1 MGGRRATS
9 LALGVA
15 LAALAA
21 LGGGGCG
28 GGGGAGPRAGGT
40 AILALAAEPDLLNP
54 LLTGSAYATQLLGL
68 MQDGLIEMDEDLEFR
83 PRIASGWTF
92 APDSLSVTFRLRP
105 WVWSDGEPLTARD
118 VAASFA
124 LLTDPVI
131 ASPRRGGLA
140 NVTAVTALDP
150 ATVRYDFRSR
160 RPRTEALFAAAHA
173 LLPAHRTATLEP
185 ARVREWPLN
194 QQPLS
199 SGPYRLESWQRNRQ
213 VVLTRNERY
222 PGPRPRLDRL
232 VFRIIPDET
241 SRLIELE
248 TGGVDFVDEIP
259 PQAARALAAS
269 GRATVLRVGGRLVGQ
284 VQWNLRSPLLADRA
298 VRRAL
303 SFAIDRAAFIDGL
316 LCGYGAPAASPIP
329 PCLWAH
335 DASLLPDRH
344 EPQRARDLLDSA
356 GWRDSDGDGVRERDG
371 RRLSLLLI
379 TRKGDP
385 VREDGAA
392 LIAANLRSVG
402 VEVRP
407 RILEFGA
414 ALDEVRQGRFD
425 GYLGYFQPR
434 LVPDPS
440 AQLRSDATD
449 RFNYGSYASAAVD
462 SLLDA
467 ALACPDRARAAPLW
481 HRLQRIVAEDA
492 PFAFLFYPETL
503 CGVGPRLR
511 GVRPHVLSPFNNVGE
526 WWIGSPDREAKAGH

>member
-1 MGGRRATS
+1 MGGWRATI

-15 LAALAA
+15 LAGVWTGA
-21 LGGGGCG
+21 GCG
-28 GGGGAGPRAGGT
+28 GASGPEPRAGGT
-40 AILALAAEPDLLNP
+40 AIIALAAEPDVLNS
-54 LLTGSAYATQLLGL
+54 LLTGSAYANQILGL
-68 MQDGLIEMDEDLEFR
+68 MQDGLVEMGEDLEFH
-83 PRIASGWTF
+83 PCIASDWTF

-105 WVWSDGEPLTARD
+105 WVWSDGAPLTSRD
-118 VAASFA
+118 VATSFA
-124 LLTDPVI
+124 LLTDPVV
-131 ASPRRGGLA
+131 ASPRGGGLA
-140 NVTAVTALDP
+140 NVAAVTPIDP
-150 ATVRYDFRSR
+150 ATVRYDFRVR
-160 RPRTEALFAAAHA
+160 RPLTEALFAAAHA
-173 LLPAHRTATLEP
+173 ILPAHRTAELEP
-185 ARVREWPLN
+185 SRVREWPLN
-194 QQPLS
+194 QQPLA
-199 SGPYRLESWQRNRQ
+199 SGAYVLESWQRNRQ
-213 VVLTRNERY
+213 LVLTRNERY

-269 GRATVLRVGGRLVGQ
+269 GRASVLRVGGRLVGQ
-284 VQWNLRSPLLADRA
+284 VQWNMRSPLLADRA

-303 SFAIDRAAFIDGL
+303 SFAIDRAAFVDGL
-316 LCGYGAPAASPIP
+316 LCGYAVPASSIIP

-335 DASLLPDRH
+335 DTALRPDGH
-344 EPQRARDLLDSA
+344 DPQRARDLLDAA
-356 GWRDSDGDGVRERDG
+356 GWRDTDGDGIRERDG

-392 LIAANLRSVG
+392 LIAGNLREVG
-402 VEVRP
+402 VELRP

-449 RFNYGSYASAAVD
+449 RFNYGGYANATVD

-467 ALACPDRARAAPLW
+467 ALACPDRARARPLW
-481 HRLQRIVAEDA
+481 IRLQRFVAEDA

-511 GVRPHVLSPFNNVGE
+511 GVRPHVLSSFNNIGQ
-526 WWIGSPDREAKAGH
+526 WWIAERKREPAPVR

>member
-1 MGGRRATS
+1 MGGRLAAV
-9 LALGVA
+9 LALG
-15 LAALAA
+15 AALP
-21 LGGGGCG
+21 LLWGGAGCG
-28 GGGGAGPRAGGT
+28 GASERAPRAGGT
-40 AILALAAEPDLLNP
+40 AVIALAAEPDLFNP

-68 MQDGLIEMDEDLEFR
+68 MQDGLVQMGEDLEFH
-83 PRIASGWTF
+83 PAIAADWTF
-92 APDSLSVTFRLRP
+92 AADSLAVTFRLRP
-105 WVWSDGEPLTARD
+105 WVWEDGTPLTAHD

-124 LLTDPVI
+124 LLTDPVV

-140 NVTAVTALDP
+140 NVAAVTALDA

-160 RPRTEALFAAAHA
+160 RPLTEALFAAAHA
-173 LLPAHRTATLEP
+173 ILPAHLTDALAP

-194 QQPLS
+194 QRPLA
-199 SGPYRLESWQRNRQ
+199 SGPYRLESWQHNRQ
-213 VVLTRNERY
+213 LVLARNERY

-259 PQAARALAAS
+259 PPAARALAAS
-269 GRATVLRVGGRLVGQ
+269 GRAAVLRVGGRLVGQ
-284 VQWNLRSPLLADRA
+284 VQWNLRSPLLGDRA

-303 SFAIDRAAFIDGL
+303 SFAIDREAFIGGL
-316 LCGYGAPAASPIP
+316 LCGYATPAASPIP

-335 DASLLPDRH
+335 DRDLLPDPH
-344 EPQRARDLLDSA
+344 DPQRARQLLDAA
-356 GWRDSDGDGVRERDG
+356 GWRDADGDGVRERDG
-371 RRLSLLLI
+371 RRLSLLLV

-385 VREDGAA
+385 VREDGVA
-392 LIAANLRSVG
+392 LIAGNLREVG
-402 VEVRP
+402 VEARP

-414 ALDEVRQGRFD
+414 ALDEVKQGRFD

-440 AQLRSDATD
+440 AQLRSTATD
-449 RFNYGSYASAAVD
+449 RFNYGGYASATVD

-467 ALACPDRARAAPLW
+467 ALACPDRARAGPLW
-481 HRLQRIVAEDA
+481 DRLQRVVAEDA
-492 PFAFLFYPETL
+492 PIAFLFYPETL
-503 CGVGPRLR
+503 CGVSPRLR

-526 WWIGSPDREAKAGH
+526 WWIAGREAGSGR